1 MSTANKDLVS
11 VSCKFDPPLKL
22 GEGPIYRAKDSTFH
36 FLDLWAL
43 KSYKVKLDPKTADR
57 DYSVPAIEHP
67 FEQFIS
73 VQYFASNR
81 PGYIAGYLHGIG
93 YVEEATGHLHVLKE
107 LIDDKHK
114 GLLKMNDGVVD
125 PKGRFWI
132 GEIDIKTQKEIGL
145 GFTNV
150 PIGRLWRYDP
160 DGSVHLMI
168 DGGLA
173 ISNGISFS
181 PDFKTF
187 YLNDSF
193 GQLVYAFDF
202 DLEAGT
208 ISNKKIIRDYRGTK
222 IEPDGLVTDVDG
234 NLWIALNG
242 GNAVI
247 KMAPSGEILQ
257 TYPVPAKLVTC
268 PAWAGEN
275 RDYLLVTAGTCDGD
289 NGGQIFKIKTDTKG
303 MPDFEYTFPN

>member
-1 MSTANKDLVS
+1 MSKNFADKVS
-11 VSCKFDPPLKL
+11 ISSKFEPSLEL
-22 GEGPIYRAKDSTFH
+22 GEGPIYRPRDSTFH
-36 FLDLWAL
+36 FLDLWAK
-43 KSYKVKLDPKTADR
+43 KSYVVKLDPKTADR
-57 DYSVPAIEHP
+57 DTSVPAIVHP
-67 FEQFIS
+67 MNDDFIS

-81 PGYIAGYLHGIG
+81 PGYIAGYYQGIG
-93 YVEEATGHLHVLKE
+93 YVEEATGKLHKLKQ
-107 LIDDKHK
+107 LIDDRTTR
-114 GLLKMNDGVVD
+114 KMNDGVVD

-132 GEIDIKTQKEIGL
+132 GEIDVKTQKDIGL

-160 DGSVHLMI
+160 DGSVHLII

-173 ISNGISFS
+173 ISNGIAFS
-181 PDFKTF
+181 PCFKKF

-222 IEPDGLVTDVDG
+222 IEPDGLVVDVDG

-242 GNAVI
+242 GSAVI
-247 KMAPSGEILQ
+247 KMKPTGEILE
-257 TYPVPAKLVTC
+257 TYPIPAKLVTC

-275 RDYLLVTAGTCDGD
+275 RNYLLVTAGTSDND
-289 NGGQIFKIKTDTKG
+289 NGGQIFKIETDTKG
-303 MPDFEYTFPN
+303 MPDFEFTFQD